1 VNVIEIKGLSKEY
14 RSGFTG
20 NKRFSAVDNLDLA
33 VGAGEIYG
41 FLGPNGAG
49 KTTTL
54 KIIMGF
60 LRATSGKVLLFGED
74 ASHWKV
80 RERVGFLPEN
90 PNIYPY
96 LTGRQA
102 LYIIGKYFSMPHKRI
117 VKRID
122 ELSCELGMERELIL
136 PIRKHSRGM
145 AQRIGLAQ
153 ALINEPDLILLDE
166 PMNGLD
172 PIGRKMFREAIL
184 RQREAGRTVF
194 FSSHILSDIE
204 MICTRIGLLN
214 RGRIVLEQ
222 PMSEILNRPDGKKL
236 EEIFMEKVSEQS

>member
-1 VNVIEIKGLSKEY
+1 MNVLSISKLRKEFKT
-14 RSGFTG
+14 GFTG
-20 NKRFSAVDNLDLA
+20 SKRFTAVNDVNLSIE
-33 VGAGEIYG
+33 AGEIYG

-60 LRATSGKVLLFGED
+60 LRPTSGEVKIFGGNAGD
-74 ASHWKV
+74 WRV
-80 RERVGFLPEN
+80 REKVGFLPEN

-102 LYIIGKYFSMPHKRI
+102 LYFIGKYFSMSNIAIK
-117 VKRID
+117 KKID
-122 ELSCELGMERELIL
+122 ELTEELGMERELDT

-153 ALINEPDLILLDE
+153 ALINEPQLILLDE

-172 PIGRKMFREAIL
+172 PIGRKMFREVIL
-184 RQREAGRTVF
+184 RQKEAGRTVF

-214 RGRIVLEQ
+214 KGRIVLDK
-222 PMSEILNRPDGKKL
+222 SLNEVMKEAEGRGL
-236 EEIFMEKVSEQS
+236 EEIFMEKVSETK

>member
-1 VNVIEIKGLSKEY
+1 MNVLNISKLRKEY
-14 RSGFTG
+14 KTG
-20 NKRFSAVDNLDLA
+20 ITGSKRFMAVDDVNLSIES
-33 VGAGEIYG
+33 GEIYG

-60 LRATSGKVLLFGED
+60 LRPTSGEVRIFGGNAED
-74 ASHWKV
+74 WRV
-80 RERVGFLPEN
+80 REKVGFLPEN

-102 LYIIGKYFSMPHKRI
+102 LYFIGKFFSMTNSAIKKRI
-117 VKRID
+117 E
-122 ELSCELGMERELIL
+122 ELTEELGMERELDT

-153 ALINEPDLILLDE
+153 ALINEPQLILLDE

-172 PIGRKMFREAIL
+172 PIGRKMFREVIL
-184 RQREAGRTVF
+184 RQKEAGRTVF

-214 RGRIVLEQ
+214 KGKIVLDK
-222 PMSEILNRPDGKKL
+222 SLNEVMKGAEGKGL
-236 EEIFMEKVSEQS
+236 EEIFMEKVSGTK

>member
-1 VNVIEIKGLSKEY
+1 VNVIEINGLCKEY
-14 RSGFTG
+14 RSGLAG
-20 NKRFSAVDNLDLA
+20 RNKFSAVNGLNLE
-33 VGAGEIYG
+33 VGSGEIYG

-49 KTTTL
+49 KTTTI
-54 KIIMGF
+54 KILMGF
-60 LRATSGKVLLFGED
+60 LKSTSGKALLFGEN

-102 LYIIGKYFSMPHKRI
+102 LYIIGKYFSMPRKRI
-117 VKRID
+117 LKRIE
-122 ELSCELGMERELIL
+122 ELSAELGMERELSL
-136 PIRKHSRGM
+136 PIRQHSRGM

-184 RQREAGRTVF
+184 RQRDAGRTVF

-214 RGRIVLEQ
+214 RGRIILEQ
-222 PMSEILNRPDGKKL
+222 PMSEILNRPDGKSL
-236 EEIFMEKVSEQS
+236 EEIFMEKVSETI